1 MLLSQADCKF
11 QTRTRPFTK
20 LHIKSNQETVND
32 GFKRRFTIVIKC
44 MPERTIGKS
53 FGEWKSWLLNN

>member
-44 MPERTIGKS
+44 MPERTFGKS
-53 FGEWKSWLLNN
+53 FGE